1 MDGRTVWDGVRQKL
15 MGIKATRGKW
25 KSAVPNHK
33 NVFVFRWGPI
43 FEDCAGK
50 ALAST
55 AAVHLA
61 QPPGSI
67 SMRPL
72 PLAEMV
78 AAMCLPEG
86 PLYDKSTTGAEL
98 ETSPSGPSGCVPRLP
113 ACCCLSAVPT
123 TCDAAGSSMQC
134 PTPCRLVLA
143 GPCDMPESPTPT
155 AAC

>member
-1 MDGRTVWDGVRQKL
+1 MDGMQMDGRTVWDGVRQKL

-67 SMRPL
+67 SMRPATPRHATRMPPRPPPSSR
-72 PLAEMV
+72 PL
-78 AAMCLPEG
+78 
-86 PLYDKSTTGAEL
+86 
-98 ETSPSGPSGCVPRLP
+98 
-113 ACCCLSAVPT
+113 
-123 TCDAAGSSMQC
+123 
-134 PTPCRLVLA
+134 
-143 GPCDMPESPTPT
+143 
-155 AAC
+155 